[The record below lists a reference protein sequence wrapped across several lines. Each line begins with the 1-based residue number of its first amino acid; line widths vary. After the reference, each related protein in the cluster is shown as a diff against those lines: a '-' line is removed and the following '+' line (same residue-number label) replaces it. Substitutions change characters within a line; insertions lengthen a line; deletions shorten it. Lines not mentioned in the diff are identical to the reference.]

1 MCSTDKTNQC
11 INVTTTSTP
20 TPSSNNNYYAI
31 LDSGASHHFLLNDA
45 PTKSKDTK
53 HDRKEVKLPDGTVI
67 NSSHKCELDLHR
79 VPKEASDGY
88 ILPDMK
94 NHSLLSVTHLCK
106 AGCQVNFTGETCI
119 VTYKGKEIMRGER
132 SKTNGLWLVPLTDK
146 VSKKQIALTN
156 GTANSA
162 YHTSTLAE
170 TIQFLH
176 QCLFSPTLD
185 TLCKAIDNNQLI
197 GFPNLT
203 SRNVRK
209 YLPASTATVKGHMN
223 RMRKGTRSTTKT
235 RPRPPDEEEDMR
247 PKQDKDAEWEL
258 MIGATIADNTDG
270 TLYTDQT
277 GAFPVVSYKGNK
289 IIFVAYEYRSN
300 AIIAKPIRSNSD
312 ESLVAAFKEIYEYL
326 SDKGFKPKL
335 NVMDNQCSKAVQ
347 KYIQSQNTDI
357 QLVNP
362 DDHRVNAAER
372 AIQTWKNH
380 FLAGLN
386 TIDPNCPV
394 QLWDEFVNQG
404 MITLNL
410 LRASRVNPKLSA
422 YAQLE
427 GQYNFDRT
435 PMAPVGTK
443 SLIFLDPNKRR
454 SYQNHA
460 LDAWYV
466 GPAMS
471 HYRNYRFWLPDTH
484 GF

>member
-1 MCSTDKTNQC
+1 
-11 INVTTTSTP
+11 
-20 TPSSNNNYYAI
+20 
-31 LDSGASHHFLLNDA
+31 
-45 PTKSKDTK
+45 
-53 HDRKEVKLPDGTVI
+53 
-67 NSSHKCELDLHR
+67 
-79 VPKEASDGY
+79 
-88 ILPDMK
+88 
-94 NHSLLSVTHLCK
+94 
-106 AGCQVNFTGETCI
+106 
-119 VTYKGKEIMRGER
+119 
-132 SKTNGLWLVPLTDK
+132 
-146 VSKKQIALTN
+146 
-156 GTANSA
+156 
-162 YHTSTLAE
+162 
-170 TIQFLH
+170 
-176 QCLFSPTLD
+176 
-185 TLCKAIDNNQLI
+185 
-197 GFPNLT
+197 
-203 SRNVRK
+203 
-209 YLPASTATVKGHMN
+209 
-223 RMRKGTRSTTKT
+223 
-235 RPRPPDEEEDMR
+235 
-247 PKQDKDAEWEL
+247 

-289 IIFVAYEYRSN
+289 IMFVAYEYRSN

-312 ESLVAAFKEIYEYL
+312 ESLVAAFKEVYEYL

-335 NVMDNQCSKAVQ
+335 N
-347 KYIQSQNTDI
+347 
-357 QLVNP
+357 LVNP

-427 GQYNFDRT
+427 GQFNFDRT

-466 GPAMS
+466 GPAMN

-484 GF
+484 GFRTGSTAKFFPAHCKMPAIEPGDTIRLAAQDLIQAIQNRNKHAPIDLMPKHTEALRQLVEIFKDTTAAGEVQSTPAPRVSAPSSSIDATNPERLRNQPRIHSRVTRRNTPMPTVMEETFEAEELENESTANKENENPNNNSTLPRVQAAPR